1 MDCQLI
7 VFFCGDIMINHPQ
20 IVLVPQSSFLKVS
33 SVSLQRS

>member
-7 VFFCGDIMINHPQ
+7 VFFHGDIMINHPQ
-20 IVLVPQSSFLKVS
+20 VVLVPRSNFLKVS